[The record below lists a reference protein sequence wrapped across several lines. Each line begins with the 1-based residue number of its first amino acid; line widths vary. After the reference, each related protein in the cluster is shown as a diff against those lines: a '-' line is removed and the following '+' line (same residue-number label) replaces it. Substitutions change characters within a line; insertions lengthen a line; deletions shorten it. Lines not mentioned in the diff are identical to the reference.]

1 MTIGFY
7 HSTNLLAVDIITLL
21 EKFAKDGHKV
31 VLITMQP
38 YGHLHRELEG
48 SGVIFEYLGDTR
60 TSRYQYYIG
69 NAKKLAALCKKHE
82 VDILYN
88 NLAES
93 QLIGLISR
101 LFRKTPMLYY
111 RHASDNYILMCSRK
125 ERIFEKVISRLSQHI
140 LVPSATC
147 IPYLEK
153 YQGIK
158 RKNVSAI
165 NLTYSLRFYK
175 SNPGKTA
182 QLVQENAGKMV
193 LISLARVVPGKRIEL
208 QLEIAER
215 LKKAGVPLKFYI
227 LGDGPMYNSLL
238 QLLKEKQLE
247 DCCEMPGFVP
257 DVMTY
262 MAAADI
268 LVHTSEFEASSHVIK
283 EAGLL
288 KKAVICC
295 AAVGDFD
302 QYLVNNDNAFLV
314 HKDRVADEMTAVLL
328 DIYHKKLDA
337 VKTGAALYN
346 TVISRFTVDNVIG
359 EHYKMINKILND

>member
-1 MTIGFY
+1 MTIGFF
-7 HSTNLLAVDIITLL
+7 HSINLLAVDIITLL

-31 VLITMQP
+31 VLITMHP
-38 YGHLHRELEG
+38 YGHLHKELEG
-48 SGVIFEYLGDTR
+48 SGVIFEYLGTER
-60 TSRYQYYIG
+60 KSRYQYYIA
-69 NAKKLAALCKKHE
+69 NAKKLAAICKKHG

-93 QLIGLISR
+93 QSLGLLSR

-125 ERIFEKVISRLSQHI
+125 EKIFEQVISRLSQHI

-158 RKNVSAI
+158 RKNISAI
-165 NLTYSLRFYK
+165 NLTYSIRFYK
-175 SNPGKTA
+175 NNPGKTA
-182 QLVQENAGKMV
+182 QLIRDNEGKMV
-193 LISLARVVPGKRIEL
+193 LISLARMVAGKRIEL
-208 QLEIAER
+208 QLEIAAR
-215 LKKAGVPLKFYI
+215 LKNASIPLKFYI
-227 LGDGPMYNSLL
+227 LGDGPMYTSLKQ
-238 QLLKEKQLE
+238 QLAGMQLE

-262 MAAADI
+262 MAAANI

-295 AAVGDFD
+295 AGVGDFD
-302 QYLVNNDNAFLV
+302 QYLADGNNAFLV
-314 HKDRVADEMTAVLL
+314 NKNGVVNEMTAVLM
-328 DIYHKKLDA
+328 DIWNKKLDA
-337 VKTGAALYN
+337 TATGHALYD
-346 TVISRFTVDNVIG
+346 TVISRFTVDNVIDQ
-359 EHYKMINKILND
+359 HYKMINNILND

>member
-7 HSTNLLAVDIITLL
+7 HSANLLAVDIITLL

-48 SGVIFEYLGDTR
+48 SGVIFEFLGTER

-69 NAKKLAALCKKHE
+69 NAKKLAAICKKHQVE
-82 VDILYN
+82 ILYN

-101 LFRKTPMLYY
+101 IFRKTPMLYY
-111 RHASDNYILMCSRK
+111 RHASDNYILMCTRK
-125 ERIFEKVISRLSQHI
+125 ERIFEKIISRLSQHI
-140 LVPSATC
+140 LVPSPTC
-147 IPYLEK
+147 IPYLQK
-153 YQGIK
+153 YQGINP
-158 RKNVSAI
+158 KNVTAI

-175 SNPGKTA
+175 SNPEKTA
-182 QLVQENAGKMV
+182 ALTRENAGKMV
-193 LISLARVVPGKRIEL
+193 LISLARMVPGKRIEL
-208 QLEIAER
+208 QLEIAAR
-215 LKKAGVPLKFYI
+215 LKQAGIPLQFYI
-227 LGDGPMYNSLL
+227 LGDGPMYASLK
-238 QLLKEKQLE
+238 QLAAEKQVE
-247 DCCEMPGFVP
+247 DCCTMPGFVP

-262 MAAADI
+262 MAASDI

-295 AAVGDFD
+295 AGVGDFN
-302 QYLVNNDNAFLV
+302 QYLVNNENAFLV
-314 HKDRVADEMTAVLL
+314 HKDHVADEMTTVLK
-328 DIYHKKLDA
+328 DVYNKKLDA
-337 VKTGAALYN
+337 ATTGMALYH